1 MGGGR
6 GTPGAP
12 TVIKV
17 MCMRARVSHL
27 ALVALLAGLLAIGP
41 AAAAAA
47 QELPDLPP
55 DLSDLPLELP
65 GIDELPAIPG
75 LDLLDPALGPVADL
89 VDELSGLVGDL
100 VGAIPLLNTL
110 LLGGEDAVDAAIAF
124 SRATFETS
132 PTALLARADLFPDAL
147 TTGALQGLF
156 DAPLLLSG
164 GDELD
169 ERVVTELERLETTN
183 VVVLGNEQAISET
196 LTDALAA
203 DGLNVYRLGGAT
215 RIETAVAAV
224 SEANPDATTAVLT
237 RAYAAEGAD
246 DAQAFADLLGV
257 SPWAAEHDWPVLL
270 SQSEVL
276 TPSVAAF
283 LADSA
288 LTEIIIIGGET
299 AISAAVEEAINE
311 LGIATRRVAGSNR
324 FATAI
329 AIAEERG
336 YATSG
341 DPGRV
346 ILAEGTGRDD
356 IWAPGFAAAA
366 HGYRHGAP
374 VILSDGLVIPPE
386 TMAYLTDG
394 LADNLLDG
402 GPALLC
408 ASFVSPIACEAAGLL
423 LLGHL
428 TAALD
433 LLGLELGDLPNLGQ
447 LLTTLGLAGLLPP
460 EVQDL
465 VVQIDAILALMDGV
479 VPEDLADLP
488 GGIEGLLELIP
499 GGAEGLADLVPP
511 EILPDLGEL
520 IPGLGDLLPGLGGDG
535 VIPGLL
541 DVPELPF
548 LEDHRQ
554 P

>member
-1 MGGGR
+1 
-6 GTPGAP
+6 
-12 TVIKV
+12 
-17 MCMRARVSHL
+17 
-27 ALVALLAGLLAIGP
+27 
-41 AAAAAA
+41 
-47 QELPDLPP
+47 
-55 DLSDLPLELP
+55 
-65 GIDELPAIPG
+65 
-75 LDLLDPALGPVADL
+75 
-89 VDELSGLVGDL
+89 
-100 VGAIPLLNTL
+100 
-110 LLGGEDAVDAAIAF
+110 
-124 SRATFETS
+124 ATFETS

-169 ERVVTELERLETTN
+169 ERVVTELERLGTTN

-336 YATSG
+336 YATS
-341 DPGRV
+341 
-346 ILAEGTGRDD
+346 
-356 IWAPGFAAAA
+356 
-366 HGYRHGAP
+366 
-374 VILSDGLVIPPE
+374 
-386 TMAYLTDG
+386 
-394 LADNLLDG
+394 
-402 GPALLC
+402 
-408 ASFVSPIACEAAGLL
+408 
-423 LLGHL
+423 
-428 TAALD
+428 
-433 LLGLELGDLPNLGQ
+433 
-447 LLTTLGLAGLLPP
+447 
-460 EVQDL
+460 
-465 VVQIDAILALMDGV
+465 
-479 VPEDLADLP
+479 
-488 GGIEGLLELIP
+488 
-499 GGAEGLADLVPP
+499 
-511 EILPDLGEL
+511 
-520 IPGLGDLLPGLGGDG
+520 
-535 VIPGLL
+535 
-541 DVPELPF
+541 
-548 LEDHRQ
+548 
-554 P
+554 